1 MLLKAQTHARPTRS
15 AVCARYWI
23 PAVAGAALSLASIP
37 ALGQDGVSVR
47 KWPPFQVFSMT
58 GEGTV
63 FAPLPGAAMGAGQDY
78 RFLWT
83 DPAIKDFVGMS
94 ENGWD
99 FSKPDGVPGF
109 GPLPPSG
116 GER

>member
-1 MLLKAQTHARPTRS
+1 MLLKARLHSQWTGRATHSRYCMA
-15 AVCARYWI
+15 AVTA
-23 PAVAGAALSLASIP
+23 AVLSLASLP

-47 KWPPFQVFSMT
+47 KLPPFQVFSMT
-58 GEGTV
+58 GEGMA
-63 FAPLPGAAMGAGQDY
+63 FAPVPGGVMGAGQDY
-78 RFLWT
+78 RLLWT
-83 DPAIKDFVGMS
+83 DPAIKDFVGIS

-116 GER
+116 AER

>member
-1 MLLKAQTHARPTRS
+1 MSLKAQTHARSTGLARR
-15 AVCARYWI
+15 ARYWI
-23 PAVAGAALSLASIP
+23 AAVTVGGLNLASQP
-37 ALGQDGVSVR
+37 ALGQDGVSMR

-63 FAPLPGAAMGAGQDY
+63 FAPLPGAMGAGPDY

-83 DPAIKDFVGMS
+83 DPAIKDFVGIS